1 MPLTKMIDLIAEVA
15 AKRAAQGR
23 EPKEDASDAV
33 WSWWGRSLANWLMP
47 DLPTRGGFTLP

>member
-33 WSWWGRSLANWLMP
+33 WSWWTGSLANWLMP
-47 DLPTRGGFTLP
+47 DLPARGGFTLP

>member
-23 EPKEDASDAV
+23 EPKENASDAV
-33 WSWWGRSLANWLMP
+33 RNLWLAIWAKARRQQNHP
-47 DLPTRGGFTLP
+47 PGAFLP